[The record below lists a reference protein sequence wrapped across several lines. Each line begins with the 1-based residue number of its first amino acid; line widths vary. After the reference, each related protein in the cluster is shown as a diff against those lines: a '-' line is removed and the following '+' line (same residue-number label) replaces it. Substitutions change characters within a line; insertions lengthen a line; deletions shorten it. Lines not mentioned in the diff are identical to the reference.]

1 MRPTRPMR
9 RAASLV
15 VALVALAACGKGEQ
29 GTPDSAAIAAALPKP
44 YVSDSGAA
52 APQGEGDKAFLE
64 QMSDHHAGLVQM
76 AYVTRGKV
84 SEPETRKDADM
95 LHEKQQVE
103 QDSMVAILK
112 RDFNETYAPKVLA
125 QHQVLVDS
133 LGKLRGRALAKGFY
147 DMTVQ
152 HHQEGVAMIDRFL
165 PSLENVKVK
174 AMAERMKADQ
184 QKEIADFQAK
194 APKKE
199 AIDPRKDGGMPE
211 E

>member
-1 MRPTRPMR
+1 MR
-9 RAASLV
+9 RAVSLA
-15 VALVALAACGKGEQ
+15 VALVALVACGKGEEDNQ
-29 GTPDSAAIAAALPKP
+29 DSAAIAAALPKP
-44 YVSDSGAA
+44 YVTDSGTA
-52 APQGEGDKAFLE
+52 APQGEGDRAFLE

-95 LHEKQQVE
+95 LHQKQQVE
-103 QDSMVAILK
+103 QDSMVAMLK
-112 RDFNETYAPKVLA
+112 RDFNETYVPKVMP

-152 HHQEGVAMIDRFL
+152 HHQEAVAMIDHFL
-165 PSLENVKVK
+165 PSLRNAGVK

-184 QKEIADFQAK
+184 QQEIADFQAK
-194 APKKE
+194 APTKE
-199 AIDPRKDGGMPE
+199 AIDPRKDGAMPE
-211 E
+211 GH